1 MTQRIALVGEAWG
14 EWEECGSRP
23 FLGVSGVALFEM
35 LCEAGLCERTGQDT
49 SDLRDFWF
57 FHNQWQMTGK
67 PGARSPDA
75 IVVAP
80 MLRVWARHPEF
91 FPTNVF
97 NLRPPR
103 NDIESLCVPKTLAPS
118 GLPAL
123 RAGKY
128 LAEQYLSELIRLS
141 SDLRSDEI
149 GLIICLGGTAT
160 WALLHNPG
168 ITKLRGT
175 VASATHVAPGRKLI
189 ATYHPAAVLRQWE
202 LRHVTILDFMKARG
216 EARFPEVRRPRRQIH
231 IVETLSDLYSMWP
244 PDSDCTAIAIDIET
258 HQDQITCIGFAYT
271 ASLAY
276 VIPFVDNRRE
286 SGSYWGTFAE
296 EKVAWDTV
304 RQICASRLPKIFQ
317 NGLYDTNFLW
327 QKYGIPISNFA
338 EDTMLAHHA
347 LQPESPKSLDF
358 LGSVYTNEAAWKL
371 MRTRGKTTIKKDE

>member
-1 MTQRIALVGEAWG
+1 MGRIALVGEAWG
-14 EWEECGSRP
+14 EWEEHGSHP

-35 LCEAGLCERTGQDT
+35 LAESGLCRRTSEDT
-49 SDLRDFWF
+49 SDIRDFWF

-67 PGARSPDA
+67 PGMRSRDA
-75 IVVAP
+75 IITAP
-80 MLRVWARHPEF
+80 MLRVWARHSEF

-97 NLRPPR
+97 NLRPPS
-103 NDIESLCVPKTLAPS
+103 NDIEALCVPKAQAPS

-128 LAEQYLSELIRLS
+128 IAEQYLPELMRLS
-141 SDLRSDEI
+141 ADLRSAEI
-149 GLIICLGGTAT
+149 GMIICLGGTAT

-175 VASATHVAPGRKLI
+175 VAQATHVAPGRKLI

-202 LRHVTILDFMKARG
+202 LRHVTILDLMKARL
-216 EARFPEVRRPRRQIH
+216 EAQFPEVRRPRRQVRV
-231 IVETLSDLYSMWP
+231 VETLDDLHQMWP
-244 PDSDCTAIAIDIET
+244 PPSECKSIAIDIET
-258 HQDQITCIGFAYT
+258 HEDQITCIGFAYT

-286 SGSYWGTFAE
+286 SGSYWPTFAE
-296 EKVAWDTV
+296 ERVAWEVV
-304 RQICASRLPKIFQ
+304 RRICTSFYPKIFQ

-327 QKYGIPISNFA
+327 SKYGIPISNFA
-338 EDTMLAHHA
+338 EDTMLAHHS